1 MFHETS
7 ISLYQINKSNL
18 PHKKFIY
25 ENKIRFKSTMPE
37 LPENYT
43 NIMQGKCRNSEL
55 PSNKL
60 QSESF
65 FPSESETRYEAT
77 AWLDARR
84 ESI

>member
-1 MFHETS
+1 MFHGTS
-7 ISLYQINKSNL
+7 ISLGQINKSNL

-43 NIMQGKCRNSEL
+43 NIIPAKCRNPEL

-60 QSESF
+60 QLESF
-65 FPSESETRYEAT
+65 FPSESKTRNEAI
-77 AWLDARR
+77 AWLDPLR